1 MTRTG
6 GWAKGCGAASWSRTP
21 AVRAALYT
29 DKPGAG
35 PCPTFALICGL
46 VSFAAMMSPCGHR
59 FCRRASALPGFC
71 GRICG
76 VAGVTKGI
84 TMKLLV
90 AALALGVGL
99 CFANPD
105 ALIFGG

>member
-1 MTRTG
+1 LSVLPLGCRHAGTG
-6 GWAKGCGAASWSRTP
+6 FAGS
-21 AVRAALYT
+21 
-29 DKPGAG
+29 PG
-35 PCPTFALICGL
+35 
-46 VSFAAMMSPCGHR
+46 
-59 FCRRASALPGFC
+59 ALPGIC

-105 ALIFGG
+105 VEIFGG

>member
-1 MTRTG
+1 
-6 GWAKGCGAASWSRTP
+6 
-21 AVRAALYT
+21 
-29 DKPGAG
+29 
-35 PCPTFALICGL
+35 
-46 VSFAAMMSPCGHR
+46 MSPCGHR

-99 CFANPD
+99 CFAIPD

>member
-1 MTRTG
+1 
-6 GWAKGCGAASWSRTP
+6 
-21 AVRAALYT
+21 
-29 DKPGAG
+29 
-35 PCPTFALICGL
+35 
-46 VSFAAMMSPCGHR
+46 MSPYGHR
-59 FCRRASALPGFC
+59 FCGRASALPTFW

-90 AALALGVGL
+90 AALALGIGL

-105 ALIFGG
+105 AVIFGG